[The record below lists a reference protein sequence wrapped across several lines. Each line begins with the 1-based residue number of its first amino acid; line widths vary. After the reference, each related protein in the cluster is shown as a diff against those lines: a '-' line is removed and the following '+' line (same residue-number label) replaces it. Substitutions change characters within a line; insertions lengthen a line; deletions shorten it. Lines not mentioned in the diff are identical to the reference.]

1 MTEELCV
8 RVKQCEL
15 RNLGC
20 AVLGKVLV
28 GSLSAGEDVL
38 FCVGSELVKTHCRG
52 VALQGSGST
61 IKMVDKVCAG
71 DEVFVFFDGKAY
83 CKIRGASF
91 MFREGTRILSRF
103 CLSVQ
108 LPEND
113 LENLKRPFETLS
125 YETIKITELDFTI
138 IGDVKMSE
146 DKIIVNL
153 LYPVWFQPGFEVII
167 FDKRKEL
174 LRGKIAEL

>member
-1 MTEELCV
+1 MKEELCV
-8 RVKQCEL
+8 RVKQLEL
-15 RNLGC
+15 QNFGC
-20 AVLGKVLV
+20 AVWGKVIA
-28 GSLSAGEDVL
+28 GSLSSGEELQV
-38 FCVGSELVKTHCRG
+38 CIGSQIINAFCRG
-52 VALQGSGST
+52 MALQKNGSSL
-61 IKMVDKVCAG
+61 KWVDKVCAG
-71 DEVFVFFDGKAY
+71 DEVVIYFDGKTY
-83 CKIRGASF
+83 PKIRGAAF
-91 MFREGTRILSRF
+91 VFRGGTKLLSEF

-108 LPEND
+108 LPKKD